1 MTKLEK
7 LAILKAGG
15 HGPDMVDLS
24 EVVVMVWLE
33 AVVLDLGNGVIAM
46 NEDICTPAIDKLRTD
61 MGHGRH
67 KKEGNV
73 QVKALPAHSR
83 GEATVSK

>member
-1 MTKLEK
+1 
-7 LAILKAGG
+7 
-15 HGPDMVDLS
+15 MVDLS
-24 EVVVMVWLE
+24 EVVGNVQLE
-33 AVVLDLGNGVIAM
+33 SVVLDVGNGVVAM

-61 MGHGRH
+61 MGHGHH

-73 QVKALPAHSR
+73 QVKALPVHNQ